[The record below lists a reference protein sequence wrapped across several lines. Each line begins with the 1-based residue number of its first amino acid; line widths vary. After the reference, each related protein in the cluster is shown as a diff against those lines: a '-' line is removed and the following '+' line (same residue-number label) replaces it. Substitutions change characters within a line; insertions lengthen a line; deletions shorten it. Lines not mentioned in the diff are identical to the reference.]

1 MTTATFSTTPTTDRP
16 WVHEM
21 VIIHRAFRREL
32 TLLPRLVREVGDGDL
47 PRAATLAAAVR
58 LVLGGLHHHHTGED
72 VVLWPALLE
81 RGLLLVGIDVLGDF
95 LTEVN
100 VTSPTGLVEIDL
112 LDLTSVEARVL
123 EMTERLA
130 RSRA

>member
-1 MTTATFSTTPTTDRP
+1 MREALGHLQDARLHRGAVQLVDLHQPGGAGHVDLGEQVSQD
-16 WVHEM
+16 VDAHEQQAAREQE
-21 VIIHRAFRREL
+21 ICRRLKPEL
-32 TLLPRLVREVGDGDL
+32 LQ
-47 PRAATLAAAVR
+47 
-58 LVLGGLHHHHTGED
+58 
-72 VVLWPALLE
+72 

-100 VTSPTGLVEIDL
+100 VTSPTGLVEIDE
-112 LDLTSVEARVL
+112 LDRTSVEARVL